1 MKKSLLFVFAA
12 GFSMANFAQTTI
24 NGSDVNNYAGQTYT
38 DNNTSYVSPGN
49 AGANQ
54 TWDLSSLTSTGTL
67 TTTVASATNN
77 GANLS
82 FSTGS
87 GSIAY
92 YSVNS
97 SAMEMVE
104 LYTSNTTITYS
115 NGEKA
120 LQYPLTYNSNYTD
133 TFRATFMSGGIYPAV
148 RAGQNML
155 TVDGYGT
162 LILPNQTI
170 TDVLR
175 INLQENY
182 ADTIDM
188 AGSPYIINY
197 STNIYLWYRAGS
209 HFPLANMTTANYGGQ
224 TTSYGTY
231 TAATNVGIA
240 RIEGVESITILGN
253 PVQSQLNF
261 LVEAN
266 DSKEIEYSLVDL
278 SGQVVYQTNTTTVL
292 PGSNQL
298 SINTDNLAKGM
309 YALKISNGDAFIS
322 KLIVKE

>member
-1 MKKSLLFVFAA
+1 MKKILLFVFAT

-24 NGSDVNNYAGQTYT
+24 NGSDVNPNVGDSYT
-38 DNNTSYVSPGN
+38 DNSANYMSPGN

-54 TWDLSSLTSTGTL
+54 TWDLSTLTS
-67 TTTVASATNN
+67 SATMTTNVTASTTN
-77 GANLS
+77 GANMQIDNG
-82 FSTGS
+82 TGNMVYEN
-87 GSIAY
+87 I
-92 YSVNS
+92 NS
-97 SAMEMVE
+97 SAQEIMAIYSAGNNVMIS
-104 LYTSNTTITYS
+104 YT
-115 NGEKA
+115 NGEKVF
-120 LQYPLTYNSNYTD
+120 QFPFTYNATYSD
-133 TFRATFMSGGIYPAV
+133 SFRATFTTNGYPAV
-148 RAGQNML
+148 RAGNGIG

-170 TDVLR
+170 TDVVR
-175 INLQENY
+175 VNY
-182 ADTIDM
+182 QQDYYDTIDI
-188 AGSPYIINY
+188 GTPYIIHYTTNNY
-197 STNIYLWYRAGS
+197 YWFRAGT
-209 HFPLANMTTANYGGQ
+209 HFVLATISDANYGGQ
-224 TTSYGTY
+224 TSQYAIY
-231 TAATNVGIA
+231 TNATNVGIA
-240 RIEGVESITILGN
+240 TIEGVEGITILGN